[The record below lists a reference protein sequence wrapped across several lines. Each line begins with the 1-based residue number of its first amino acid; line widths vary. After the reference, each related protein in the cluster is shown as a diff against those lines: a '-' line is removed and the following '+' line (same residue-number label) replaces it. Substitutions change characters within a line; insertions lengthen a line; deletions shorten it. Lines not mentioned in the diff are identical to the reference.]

1 MTIAKY
7 VISSLCYE
15 LVGIRVEAIM
25 AISINHVSVHAD
37 DLEETAAHR
46 ERPTICSRRPP
57 NPGGRLAEP
66 TSTNGSK
73 RCCERTQ

>member
-1 MTIAKY
+1 MT
-7 VISSLCYE
+7 
-15 LVGIRVEAIM
+15 

-46 ERPTICSRRPP
+46 ERLTTYAGRPP

-73 RCCERTQ
+73 RCCERTQLC

>member
-1 MTIAKY
+1 M
-7 VISSLCYE
+7 
-15 LVGIRVEAIM
+15 R

-37 DLEETAAHR
+37 DLEETAAHP
-46 ERPTICSRRPP
+46 ERVITCAGRPP
-57 NPGGRLAEP
+57 NPGERLAEP